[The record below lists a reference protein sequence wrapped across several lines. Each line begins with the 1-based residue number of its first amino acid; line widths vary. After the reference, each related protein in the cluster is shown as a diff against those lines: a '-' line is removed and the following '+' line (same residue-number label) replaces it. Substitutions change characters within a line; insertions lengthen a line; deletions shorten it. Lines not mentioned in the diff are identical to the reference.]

1 VVLFRWR
8 NSQGWPVE
16 YVSPNVTGLLGYSVD
31 ELQGHET
38 RYAGLIAAADLAQ
51 VMGEVERAER
61 EGTPSFTHR
70 AYRVRRKDGSERWL
84 SGRTQALRN
93 EAGEVTHFLGY
104 VFDAAGQMPVPDS
117 PAAPE
122 QCAKA
127 IVDNTHAVIYVKDLD
142 GKYLQVNK
150 RCEELCHVTWD
161 EVVGKT
167 DFDLF
172 PAAEA
177 EMLRDN
183 DRQVVQLDHS
193 MEFEEPLSLRDGRH
207 TYISLKFPLHNEA
220 GEIYG
225 ICGVS
230 TDITERMRAEEALRV
245 SESLL
250 TRSQRVANF
259 GNWDLDLVTGE
270 LAWSDEEY
278 RVLGYEPGAVEPTVE
293 NFLQAVHP
301 DDREAMR
308 RTMERAMRSRG
319 EDSCQIEHR
328 LLRADG
334 QIRYVDQRAYATH
347 DDTGRPLRMFGTTHD
362 ITERKKTELSLRG
375 AYGDLKLLLD
385 ERAHDLAELSRQ
397 VQEGIRKRVEADE
410 ARRKSEYRYRR
421 LMEDASDAIVVI
433 EAQSGLV
440 LDVNREASALI
451 RRPADE
457 IEGMHY
463 LQLCSRA
470 KAEEYAAIFA
480 TLVAGGVPY
489 RGEILVWRA
498 DAQEIPVEIRASL
511 IELDGCRVV
520 QVIFHDITEK
530 KEREQA
536 LIESENR
543 FRLLY
548 DNAPIPF
555 QSLDKDGCY
564 LEVNQTW
571 LDTFGYARE
580 EVIGRHLSEFL
591 SPGQSERFSKR
602 VNDFD
607 SFGECSDVEFEMVN
621 RDGSVRLVSVTG
633 KAVYEGHGQ
642 FVKSYCTLTDITQRK
657 KMERQ
662 LEEANEEWRKTFDT
676 VSDPIAIIDNEFRIV
691 KANRA
696 VAERLGLPMSEILGE
711 ACYRCMHGEDEP
723 SEDCPHKRMMEDGQE
738 HTAEVVA
745 KGMGSEF
752 LVTASPL
759 YDSQNRLIGSV
770 HIGHD
775 LTELKRAEEK
785 RLNQLQQHKNE
796 VVREIHHRI
805 KNHLQGL
812 MGLLKQR
819 RQGHPEHAG
828 VLDEAMSQ
836 IESIAVVYGLQAQ
849 HSDTEIYFRQMLDAI
864 VSSAAQLSHIPILL
878 SFELDGCLFKVDR
891 DKAVVLSL
899 VVNEL
904 LVNAIKHYQS
914 SGNGDAIKVHP
925 FCEENGIAMEVR
937 NPGRLP
943 DGFDWERG
951 TGLGTGLELVKVML
965 PERGA
970 KVLVDEM
977 KNEVTVKL
985 VLRPPLLADVRQA
998 D

>member
-1 VVLFRWR
+1 MVLFRWR

-31 ELQGHET
+31 ELQRHET
-38 RYAGLIAAADLAQ
+38 RYAGLIVAADLAQ
-51 VMGEVERAER
+51 VMDDLERADR
-61 EGTPSFTHR
+61 EGAQSFSQR
-70 AYRVRRKDGSERWL
+70 PYRVRRKDGSECWL
-84 SGRTQALRN
+84 SGRTRALRN
-93 EAGEVTHFLGY
+93 EAGEVTHLLGY
-104 VFDAAGQMPVPDS
+104 VLDAAGQ
-117 PAAPE
+117 PAAPDTPVARE
-122 QCAKA
+122 QCARA

-150 RCEELCHVTWD
+150 RYEELCHVTWD

-167 DFDLF
+167 DFDIF

-193 MEFEEPLSLRDGRH
+193 MEFEELLSLQGGRH
-207 TYISLKFPLHNEA
+207 TYISLKFPLRNEK

-250 TRSQRVANF
+250 NRSQSVANF

-278 RVLGYEPGAVEPTVE
+278 RVLGYEPGAVEPTVD
-293 NFLQAVHP
+293 NFLRAVHA
-301 DDREAMR
+301 DDREAVR
-308 RTMERAMRSRG
+308 RAMERAMHSRR
-319 EDSCQIEHR
+319 DDACQVEHR

-334 QIRYVDQRAYATH
+334 QIRYVDQRGYVTH

-375 AYGDLKLLLD
+375 ACGDLKLLLD

-397 VQEGIRKRVEADE
+397 VQEGIRKHVEAED

-433 EAQSGLV
+433 DAQSGLV

-457 IEGMHY
+457 IMGMHY
-463 LQLCSRA
+463 LQLCAQRET
-470 KAEEYAAIFA
+470 EEYRTIFE

-489 RGEILVWRA
+489 RGEVLVWRA
-498 DAQEIPVEIRASL
+498 DAQEVLVDVRASL
-511 IELDGCRVV
+511 IELDGCKVV

-555 QSLDKDGCY
+555 QSLDKDGRY

-571 LDTFGYARE
+571 LDTFGYTQE
-580 EVIGRHLSEFL
+580 EVIGRPFADFISPTQPDCFRQRFNELDLS
-591 SPGQSERFSKR
+591 SE
-602 VNDFD
+602 
-607 SFGECSDVEFEMVN
+607 CADVECEMVN
-621 RDGSVRLVSVTG
+621 KDGSVRMVSVNG
-633 KAVYEGHGQ
+633 RAVTEDNGRLL
-642 FVKSYCTLTDITQRK
+642 KTYCALTDITQRK
-657 KMERQ
+657 KMERK

-676 VSDPIAIIDNEFRIV
+676 VSDPIAIIDNDFRIV

-696 VAERLGLPMSEILGE
+696 VAERLGRPLSEILGE
-711 ACYRCMHGEDEP
+711 KCYRCMHGDDEP
-723 SEDCPHKRMMEDGQE
+723 GEDCPHSKMMQDGRE
-738 HTAEVVA
+738 HTAEVMA

-785 RLNQLQQHKNE
+785 RLNQLQRHKNE

-819 RQGHPEHAG
+819 KQGHPEHAG
-828 VLDEAMSQ
+828 VLDEAVSQ

-849 HSDTEIYFRQMLDAI
+849 HPDTEIYFRQMLNAI
-864 VSSAAQLSHIPILL
+864 IRSAAQLSHIPISL
-878 SFELDGCLFKVDR
+878 SSELDGCLFKVNR

-904 LVNAIKHYQS
+904 LINALKHCRP
-914 SGNGDAIKVHP
+914 GNGEDVKVHP
-925 FCEENGIAMEVR
+925 FCEADGITLEVK
-937 NPGRLP
+937 NSGKLP
-943 DGFDWERG
+943 QEFDWERG

-965 PERGA
+965 PEQGA
-970 KVLVDEM
+970 KLTIYETD
-977 KNEVTVKL
+977 NEVTAKL
-985 VLRPPLLADVRQA
+985 MLRPPLLSDIDIR
-998 D
+998 